1 MFCFFF
7 KQKTASELRISDWS
21 SDVCSSD
28 LVRATPEDMA
38 QGRAPVGSQVLPYPD
53 DPRGLGM
60 IAVER
65 RAVVGGDQLIDA
77 SVGQDQ
83 YGAPAVNFRFDSAG
97 GRRFARATQE
107 NTGKPFAIIL
117 DGKVIRSEEHT
128 SELQSLM
135 RISYA
140 VLC

>member
-1 MFCFFF
+1 
-7 KQKTASELRISDWS
+7 
-21 SDVCSSD
+21 
-28 LVRATPEDMA
+28 
-38 QGRAPVGSQVLPYPD
+38 
-53 DPRGLGM
+53 M

-107 NTGKPFAIIL
+107 NVGKPIAIIL
-117 DGKVIRSEEHT
+117 DGRVISAPVINEPILGGAGIISGNFSTASANELAILLRAEEHT

-140 VLC
+140 VFCLKKQTNTSHTSTT